1 MVGKPQTL
9 AEAVAHL
16 LRPSERKALT
26 ERRGRGNFSGV
37 TLDRLSAS
45 GLMDPHDFYPTALG
59 EEVRKA
65 LMGARYD
72 GADNAR

>member
-1 MVGKPQTL
+1 MGEPKNM
-9 AEAVAHL
+9 AEVVAHL

-37 TLDRLSAS
+37 TLDRLSGA
-45 GLMDPHDFYPTALG
+45 GLMDPHDYYPTALG